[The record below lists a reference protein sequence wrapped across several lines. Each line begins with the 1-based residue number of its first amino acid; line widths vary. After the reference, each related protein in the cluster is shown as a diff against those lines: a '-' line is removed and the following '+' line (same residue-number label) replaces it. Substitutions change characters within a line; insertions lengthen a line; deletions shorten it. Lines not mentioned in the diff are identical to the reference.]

1 MRTIDLTPLTRS
13 TIGYDRLGRLFEA
26 ARQVDAGVSF
36 PPYNIEKSGDESYR
50 IAMAVAGYG
59 PDALDVTAKDN
70 TLVIAGKSEADANSA
85 NYLHRG
91 IARRAFV
98 RRFDLAETVRVTGAS
113 LENGLLNIDLVNEI
127 PEAKRPRRIPIEVG
141 AGRTDKQIE
150 ATAAA

>member
-26 ARQVDAGVSF
+26 ARQADAGVSF
-36 PPYNIEKSGDESYR
+36 PPYNIEKSGDDSYR
-50 IAMAVAGYG
+50 ITMAVAGYG

-70 TLVIAGKSEADANSA
+70 SLVIAGKSEADANGTS
-85 NYLHRG
+85 YLHRG

-127 PEAKRPRRIPIEVG
+127 PEAKRPRRIRIEVG

>member
-26 ARQVDAGVSF
+26 ARQADVGNSF
-36 PPYNIEKSGDESYR
+36 PPYNIEKSGDDSYR
-50 IAMAVAGYG
+50 ITMAVAGYG

-70 TLVIAGKSEADANSA
+70 TLLIAGKSEADANGA
-85 NYLHRG
+85 TYLHRG

-98 RRFDLAETVRVTGAS
+98 RRFDLAETVRVVGAT

-141 AGRTDKQIE
+141 AGRTDKRIE
-150 ATAAA
+150 ATVAA